1 MIDTKQ
7 IRESVATICQKYGE
21 EYWRNLDKKKEYP
34 TDFVKEMTTSGFLNI
49 LIPEEYG
56 GAGLGLKEAC
66 IVLEELSLQ
75 GAHAGACHAQ
85 MYVMGTLLRH
95 GSDKQKKEYL
105 PKISSGELRL
115 QSFAV
120 TEPNSG
126 TDTTS
131 IKTMAKKTNDGWIIN
146 GQKVWISRVE
156 HSDLMILLARTK
168 PQGALTKKTDGFSVF
183 LIDIEQAKESGLK
196 IVKIDS
202 MINHH
207 SCELFFDDVFIPD
220 ESIIGEEDKGFRAIM
235 DGMNA
240 ERILIASECV
250 GDGKYFIEKSVNYA
264 KTSKIF
270 EIVEKKFPTNSI
282 ITLDAGNNAAWPQ
295 RFLSFGRNR
304 RQIASTCGSMGY
316 AIPAAVS
323 SALSNPEKA
332 VLCCVGDGGFMMSSQ
347 EISTAVHYG
356 AKIIILLINNSSY
369 ATIRMHQER
378 DYPGRKIAT
387 DLKNPDF
394 VKLCKAMG
402 ADAYRVKGVEDFSQ
416 IFAKSLKSKKVNVI
430 EIPISI
436 NQLSHRYNLN

>member
-7 IRESVATICQKYGE
+7 IRESVTTICQKYGE
-21 EYWRNLDKKKEYP
+21 EYWRDLDKKKEYP

-220 ESIIGEEDKGFRAIM
+220 ESIIGEEDKGFRAIL

-240 ERILIASECV
+240 ERILIASECI

-264 KTSKIF
+264 KTRKVF
-270 EIVEKKFPTNSI
+270 NREIGMNQGIQFPIAECYSQIEAASLMVDKAARLFDEAKKCGAEANMAKM
-282 ITLDAGNNAAWPQ
+282 LAADASW
-295 RFLSFGRNR
+295 
-304 RQIASTCGSMGY
+304 
-316 AIPAAVS
+316 
-323 SALSNPEKA
+323 KA
-332 VLCCVGDGGFMMSSQ
+332 GTTAMETFGGFGFSKEYDIERKFRETRLYQ
-347 EISTAVHYG
+347 TAPVSRNL
-356 AKIIILLINNSSY
+356 ILSY
-369 ATIRMHQER
+369 
-378 DYPGRKIAT
+378 IAEHV
-387 DLKNPDF
+387 L
-394 VKLCKAMG
+394 
-402 ADAYRVKGVEDFSQ
+402 
-416 IFAKSLKSKKVNVI
+416 
-430 EIPISI
+430 
-436 NQLSHRYNLN
+436 NLPRSF

>member
-7 IRESVATICQKYGE
+7 IREPVATICQKYGE
-21 EYWRNLDKKKEYP
+21 EYWRALDKKKEYP
-34 TDFVKEMTTSGFLNI
+34 TDFVEEMTTSGFLNI
-49 LIPEEYG
+49 LIPQEYG

-156 HSDLMILLARTK
+156 HSDLMVLLARTK
-168 PQGALTKKTDGFSVF
+168 PQGALPKKTDGFSVF
-183 LIDIEQAKESGLK
+183 LINIEQAKESGLK
-196 IVKIDS
+196 IAKIDS

-207 SCELFFDDVFIPD
+207 SCELFFDDVFIPN
-220 ESIIGEEDKGFRAIM
+220 ESIIGEEDKGFRTIM

-250 GDGKYFIEKSVNYA
+250 GDAKYFIEKSVNYA
-264 KTSKIF
+264 KTRKIF
-270 EIVEKKFPTNSI
+270 NREIGMNQGIQFPIADCYSQMEAASLMVDKAATLFDEGKKCGAEANMAKM
-282 ITLDAGNNAAWPQ
+282 LAADASW
-295 RFLSFGRNR
+295 
-304 RQIASTCGSMGY
+304 
-316 AIPAAVS
+316 
-323 SALSNPEKA
+323 KA
-332 VLCCVGDGGFMMSSQ
+332 GTTAMETFGGFGFSKEYDIERKFRETRLYQ
-347 EISTAVHYG
+347 TAPVSRNL
-356 AKIIILLINNSSY
+356 ILSY
-369 ATIRMHQER
+369 
-378 DYPGRKIAT
+378 IAEHV
-387 DLKNPDF
+387 L
-394 VKLCKAMG
+394 
-402 ADAYRVKGVEDFSQ
+402 
-416 IFAKSLKSKKVNVI
+416 
-430 EIPISI
+430 
-436 NQLSHRYNLN
+436 NLPRSF

>member
-21 EYWRNLDKKKEYP
+21 EYWRDLDKKKEYP

-49 LIPEEYG
+49 LIPQEYG

-240 ERILIASECV
+240 ERILIASECI

-264 KTSKIF
+264 KTRKVF
-270 EIVEKKFPTNSI
+270 NREIGMNQGIQFPIAECYSQIEAASLMVDKAATLFDEGKKCGAEANMAKM
-282 ITLDAGNNAAWPQ
+282 LAADASW
-295 RFLSFGRNR
+295 
-304 RQIASTCGSMGY
+304 
-316 AIPAAVS
+316 
-323 SALSNPEKA
+323 KA
-332 VLCCVGDGGFMMSSQ
+332 GTTAMETFGGFGFSKEYDIERKFRETRLYQ
-347 EISTAVHYG
+347 TAPVSRNL
-356 AKIIILLINNSSY
+356 ILSY
-369 ATIRMHQER
+369 
-378 DYPGRKIAT
+378 IAEHV
-387 DLKNPDF
+387 L
-394 VKLCKAMG
+394 
-402 ADAYRVKGVEDFSQ
+402 
-416 IFAKSLKSKKVNVI
+416 
-430 EIPISI
+430 
-436 NQLSHRYNLN
+436 NLPRSF

>member
-21 EYWRNLDKKKEYP
+21 EYWRGLDKKKEYP

-49 LIPEEYG
+49 LIPQEYG

-168 PQGALTKKTDGFSVF
+168 PQGALPKKTDGFSVF
-183 LIDIEQAKESGLK
+183 LIDIEQANESGLK

-240 ERILIASECV
+240 ERILIASECI

-264 KTSKIF
+264 KTRKIF
-270 EIVEKKFPTNSI
+270 NREIGMNQGIQFPIAECYSQIEAASLMVDKAATLFDEGKKCGAEANMAKM
-282 ITLDAGNNAAWPQ
+282 LAADASW
-295 RFLSFGRNR
+295 
-304 RQIASTCGSMGY
+304 
-316 AIPAAVS
+316 
-323 SALSNPEKA
+323 KA
-332 VLCCVGDGGFMMSSQ
+332 GTTAMETFGGFGFSKEYDIERKFRETRLYQ
-347 EISTAVHYG
+347 TAPVSRNL
-356 AKIIILLINNSSY
+356 ILSY
-369 ATIRMHQER
+369 
-378 DYPGRKIAT
+378 IAEHV
-387 DLKNPDF
+387 L
-394 VKLCKAMG
+394 
-402 ADAYRVKGVEDFSQ
+402 
-416 IFAKSLKSKKVNVI
+416 
-430 EIPISI
+430 
-436 NQLSHRYNLN
+436 NLPRSF

>member
-49 LIPEEYG
+49 LIPQEYG

-240 ERILIASECV
+240 ERILIASECI

-264 KTSKIF
+264 KTRKIF
-270 EIVEKKFPTNSI
+270 NREIGMNQGIQFPIAECYSQIEAASLMVDKAATLFDEGKKCGAEANMAKM
-282 ITLDAGNNAAWPQ
+282 LAADASWKAGTAAMET
-295 RFLSFGRNR
+295 F
-304 RQIASTCGSMGY
+304 
-316 AIPAAVS
+316 
-323 SALSNPEKA
+323 
-332 VLCCVGDGGFMMSSQ
+332 GGFGFSKEYDIERKFRETRLYQ
-347 EISTAVHYG
+347 TAPVSRNL
-356 AKIIILLINNSSY
+356 ILSY
-369 ATIRMHQER
+369 
-378 DYPGRKIAT
+378 IAEHV
-387 DLKNPDF
+387 L
-394 VKLCKAMG
+394 
-402 ADAYRVKGVEDFSQ
+402 
-416 IFAKSLKSKKVNVI
+416 
-430 EIPISI
+430 
-436 NQLSHRYNLN
+436 NLPRSF

>member
-7 IRESVATICQKYGE
+7 IRDSVATICQKYGE

-49 LIPEEYG
+49 LIPQEYG

-66 IVLEELSLQ
+66 VVLEELSLQ

-168 PQGALTKKTDGFSVF
+168 PQGAATKKTDGFSVF

-240 ERILIASECV
+240 ERILIASECI

-264 KTSKIF
+264 KTRKIF
-270 EIVEKKFPTNSI
+270 NREIGMNQGIQFPIAECYSQIEAASLMVDKAATLFDEGKKCGAEANMAKM
-282 ITLDAGNNAAWPQ
+282 LAADASW
-295 RFLSFGRNR
+295 
-304 RQIASTCGSMGY
+304 
-316 AIPAAVS
+316 
-323 SALSNPEKA
+323 KA
-332 VLCCVGDGGFMMSSQ
+332 GTTAMETFGGFGFSKEYDIERKFRETRLYQ
-347 EISTAVHYG
+347 TAPVSRNL
-356 AKIIILLINNSSY
+356 ILSY
-369 ATIRMHQER
+369 
-378 DYPGRKIAT
+378 IAEHV
-387 DLKNPDF
+387 L
-394 VKLCKAMG
+394 
-402 ADAYRVKGVEDFSQ
+402 
-416 IFAKSLKSKKVNVI
+416 
-430 EIPISI
+430 
-436 NQLSHRYNLN
+436 NLPRSF

>member
-21 EYWRNLDKKKEYP
+21 EYWRDLDKKKEYP

-49 LIPEEYG
+49 LIPQEYG

-220 ESIIGEEDKGFRAIM
+220 ESILGEEDKGFRAIM

-240 ERILIASECV
+240 ERILIASECI

-264 KTSKIF
+264 KTRKIF
-270 EIVEKKFPTNSI
+270 NREIGMNQGIQFPIAECYSQIEAASLMVDKAATLFDEGKKCGAEANMAKM
-282 ITLDAGNNAAWPQ
+282 LAADASW
-295 RFLSFGRNR
+295 
-304 RQIASTCGSMGY
+304 
-316 AIPAAVS
+316 
-323 SALSNPEKA
+323 KA
-332 VLCCVGDGGFMMSSQ
+332 GTTAMETFGGFGFSKEYDIERKFRETRLYQ
-347 EISTAVHYG
+347 TAPVSRNL
-356 AKIIILLINNSSY
+356 ILSY
-369 ATIRMHQER
+369 
-378 DYPGRKIAT
+378 IAEHV
-387 DLKNPDF
+387 L
-394 VKLCKAMG
+394 
-402 ADAYRVKGVEDFSQ
+402 
-416 IFAKSLKSKKVNVI
+416 
-430 EIPISI
+430 
-436 NQLSHRYNLN
+436 NLPRSF

>member
-1 MIDTKQ
+1 MIDTSQ
-7 IRESVATICQKYGE
+7 IRDSVAAICQKFGE
-21 EYWRNLDKKKEYP
+21 EYWRDLDKKKEYP
-34 TDFVKEMTTSGFLNI
+34 TGFVKEMTTSGFLNI
-49 LIPEEYG
+49 LIPQEYG

-66 IVLEELSLQ
+66 VVLEEISLQ

-95 GSDKQKKEYL
+95 GSERQKKEFL

-131 IKTMAKKTNDGWIIN
+131 IKTTAKKINGGWTIS

-168 PQGALTKKTDGFSVF
+168 PQGTLPKKTDGFSVF
-183 LIDIEQAKESGLK
+183 LINIEEAKKSGLK

-220 ESIIGEEDKGFRAIM
+220 ESIIGQEDKGFRVIM

-240 ERILIASECV
+240 ERVLIAAECI

-264 KTSKIF
+264 KTRKVF
-270 EIVEKKFPTNSI
+270 NREIGMNQGIQFPIAECYSQIEAASLMVNKAATLFDQGKKCGAEANMAKM
-282 ITLDAGNNAAWPQ
+282 LAADASW
-295 RFLSFGRNR
+295 
-304 RQIASTCGSMGY
+304 
-316 AIPAAVS
+316 
-323 SALSNPEKA
+323 KA
-332 VLCCVGDGGFMMSSQ
+332 GTTAMETFGGFGFSKEYDIERKFRETRLYQ
-347 EISTAVHYG
+347 TAPVSRNL
-356 AKIIILLINNSSY
+356 ILSY
-369 ATIRMHQER
+369 
-378 DYPGRKIAT
+378 IAEHI
-387 DLKNPDF
+387 L
-394 VKLCKAMG
+394 
-402 ADAYRVKGVEDFSQ
+402 
-416 IFAKSLKSKKVNVI
+416 
-430 EIPISI
+430 
-436 NQLSHRYNLN
+436 NLPRSF

>member
-1 MIDTKQ
+1 MIDTQQ

-21 EYWRNLDKKKEYP
+21 EYWRDLDKKKEYP

-49 LIPEEYG
+49 LIPQEYG

-66 IVLEELSLQ
+66 VVLEEISLQ

-131 IKTMAKKTNDGWIIN
+131 IKTIAKKTNDGWIIN

-168 PQGALTKKTDGFSVF
+168 PQGALPKKTDGFSVF
-183 LIDIEQAKESGLK
+183 LINIEQAKESGLK
-196 IVKIDS
+196 IAKIDS

-240 ERILIASECV
+240 ERILIASECI

-264 KTSKIF
+264 KTRKIF
-270 EIVEKKFPTNSI
+270 NREIGMNQGIQFPIAECYSQIEAASLMVDKAATLFDKGKKCGAEANMAKM
-282 ITLDAGNNAAWPQ
+282 LAADASW
-295 RFLSFGRNR
+295 
-304 RQIASTCGSMGY
+304 
-316 AIPAAVS
+316 
-323 SALSNPEKA
+323 KA
-332 VLCCVGDGGFMMSSQ
+332 GTTAMETFGGFGFSKEYDIERKFRETRLYQ
-347 EISTAVHYG
+347 TAPVSRNL
-356 AKIIILLINNSSY
+356 ILSY
-369 ATIRMHQER
+369 
-378 DYPGRKIAT
+378 IAEHV
-387 DLKNPDF
+387 L
-394 VKLCKAMG
+394 
-402 ADAYRVKGVEDFSQ
+402 
-416 IFAKSLKSKKVNVI
+416 
-430 EIPISI
+430 
-436 NQLSHRYNLN
+436 NLPRSF

>member
-1 MIDTKQ
+1 
-7 IRESVATICQKYGE
+7 
-21 EYWRNLDKKKEYP
+21 
-34 TDFVKEMTTSGFLNI
+34 MTTSGFLNI
-49 LIPEEYG
+49 LIPLEYG

-66 IVLEELSLQ
+66 VVLEEISLQ

-95 GSDKQKKEYL
+95 GSDRQKKEFL

-131 IKTMAKKTNDGWIIN
+131 IKTMAKKIHGGWTVS

-168 PQGALTKKTDGFSVF
+168 PQGTLTKKTDGFSVF
-183 LIDIEQAKESGLK
+183 LINIEQAKKSGLK

-220 ESIIGEEDKGFRAIM
+220 ESIIGEEDKGFRVIM

-240 ERILIASECV
+240 ERVLIASECI

-264 KTSKIF
+264 KTRKVF
-270 EIVEKKFPTNSI
+270 NREIGINQGIQFPIAECYAQIEAASLMVDKAASLFDQGKKCGAEANMAKM
-282 ITLDAGNNAAWPQ
+282 LAADASW
-295 RFLSFGRNR
+295 
-304 RQIASTCGSMGY
+304 
-316 AIPAAVS
+316 
-323 SALSNPEKA
+323 KA
-332 VLCCVGDGGFMMSSQ
+332 GTTAMETFGGFGFSKEYDIERKFRETRLYQ
-347 EISTAVHYG
+347 TAPVSRNL
-356 AKIIILLINNSSY
+356 ILSY
-369 ATIRMHQER
+369 LAEHV
-378 DYPGRKIAT
+378 
-387 DLKNPDF
+387 L
-394 VKLCKAMG
+394 
-402 ADAYRVKGVEDFSQ
+402 
-416 IFAKSLKSKKVNVI
+416 
-430 EIPISI
+430 
-436 NQLSHRYNLN
+436 NLPRSF

>member
-1 MIDTKQ
+1 MIDTQQ

-21 EYWRNLDKKKEYP
+21 EYWRDLDKKKEYP

-49 LIPEEYG
+49 LIPQEYG

-66 IVLEELSLQ
+66 VVLEEISLQ

-131 IKTMAKKTNDGWIIN
+131 IKTIAKKTNDGWIIN

-168 PQGALTKKTDGFSVF
+168 PQGALPKKTDGFSVF

-196 IVKIDS
+196 IAKIDT

-220 ESIIGEEDKGFRAIM
+220 DSIIGEEDKGFRAIM

-240 ERILIASECV
+240 ERILIASECI

-264 KTSKIF
+264 KTRKIF
-270 EIVEKKFPTNSI
+270 NREIGMNQGIQFPIAECYSQIEAASLMVDKAATLFDEGKKCGAEANMAKM
-282 ITLDAGNNAAWPQ
+282 LAADASW
-295 RFLSFGRNR
+295 
-304 RQIASTCGSMGY
+304 
-316 AIPAAVS
+316 
-323 SALSNPEKA
+323 KA
-332 VLCCVGDGGFMMSSQ
+332 GTTAMETFGGFGFSKEYDIERKFRETRLYQ
-347 EISTAVHYG
+347 TAPVSRNL
-356 AKIIILLINNSSY
+356 ILSY
-369 ATIRMHQER
+369 
-378 DYPGRKIAT
+378 IAEHV
-387 DLKNPDF
+387 L
-394 VKLCKAMG
+394 
-402 ADAYRVKGVEDFSQ
+402 
-416 IFAKSLKSKKVNVI
+416 
-430 EIPISI
+430 
-436 NQLSHRYNLN
+436 NLPRSF

>member
-21 EYWRNLDKKKEYP
+21 EYWRGLDKKKEYP

-49 LIPEEYG
+49 LIPQEYG

-95 GSDKQKKEYL
+95 GSNKQKKEYL

-168 PQGALTKKTDGFSVF
+168 PQGALPKKTDGFSVF

-240 ERILIASECV
+240 ERILIASECI

-264 KTSKIF
+264 KTRTIF
-270 EIVEKKFPTNSI
+270 NREIGMNQGIQFPIAECYSQIEAASLMVDKAATLFDEGKKCGAEANMAKM
-282 ITLDAGNNAAWPQ
+282 LAADASW
-295 RFLSFGRNR
+295 
-304 RQIASTCGSMGY
+304 
-316 AIPAAVS
+316 
-323 SALSNPEKA
+323 KA
-332 VLCCVGDGGFMMSSQ
+332 GTTAMETFGGFGFSKEYDIERKFRETRLYQ
-347 EISTAVHYG
+347 TAPVSRNL
-356 AKIIILLINNSSY
+356 ILSY
-369 ATIRMHQER
+369 
-378 DYPGRKIAT
+378 IAEHV
-387 DLKNPDF
+387 L
-394 VKLCKAMG
+394 
-402 ADAYRVKGVEDFSQ
+402 
-416 IFAKSLKSKKVNVI
+416 
-430 EIPISI
+430 
-436 NQLSHRYNLN
+436 NLPRSF

>member
-1 MIDTKQ
+1 MIDTTQ
-7 IRESVATICQKYGE
+7 IRESVAAICQKFGE
-21 EYWRNLDKKKEYP
+21 EYWRDLDKGNEYP

-49 LIPEEYG
+49 LIPQEYG

-66 IVLEELSLQ
+66 VVLEEISLQ

-95 GSDKQKKEYL
+95 GSERQKKEFL

-131 IKTMAKKTNDGWIIN
+131 IKTTAKKINSGWVIN

-168 PQGALTKKTDGFSVF
+168 PQGILPKKTDGFSVF
-183 LIDIEQAKESGLK
+183 LINIEKAKDNGLK

-220 ESIIGEEDKGFRAIM
+220 ECILGEEDKGFRAIM

-240 ERILIASECV
+240 ERILIASECI

-264 KTSKIF
+264 KTRKVF
-270 EIVEKKFPTNSI
+270 NREIGMNQGIQFPIAECYSQIESASLMVEKAA
-282 ITLDAGNNAAWPQ
+282 TLFDQGQKCGAEANMAKMLAADASW
-295 RFLSFGRNR
+295 
-304 RQIASTCGSMGY
+304 
-316 AIPAAVS
+316 
-323 SALSNPEKA
+323 KA
-332 VLCCVGDGGFMMSSQ
+332 GTTAMETFGGFGFSKEYDIERKFRETRLYQ
-347 EISTAVHYG
+347 TAPVSRNL
-356 AKIIILLINNSSY
+356 ILSY
-369 ATIRMHQER
+369 
-378 DYPGRKIAT
+378 IAEHV
-387 DLKNPDF
+387 L
-394 VKLCKAMG
+394 
-402 ADAYRVKGVEDFSQ
+402 
-416 IFAKSLKSKKVNVI
+416 SLPRSF
-430 EIPISI
+430 
-436 NQLSHRYNLN
+436 

>member
-240 ERILIASECV
+240 ERILIASECI

-264 KTSKIF
+264 KTRKIF
-270 EIVEKKFPTNSI
+270 NREIGMNQGIQFPIAECYSQIEAASLMVDKAATLFDEGKKCGAEANMAKM
-282 ITLDAGNNAAWPQ
+282 LAADASW
-295 RFLSFGRNR
+295 
-304 RQIASTCGSMGY
+304 
-316 AIPAAVS
+316 
-323 SALSNPEKA
+323 KA
-332 VLCCVGDGGFMMSSQ
+332 GTTAMETFGGFGFSKEYDIERKFRETRLYQ
-347 EISTAVHYG
+347 TAPVSRNL
-356 AKIIILLINNSSY
+356 ILSY
-369 ATIRMHQER
+369 
-378 DYPGRKIAT
+378 IAEHV
-387 DLKNPDF
+387 L
-394 VKLCKAMG
+394 
-402 ADAYRVKGVEDFSQ
+402 
-416 IFAKSLKSKKVNVI
+416 
-430 EIPISI
+430 
-436 NQLSHRYNLN
+436 NLPRSF

>member
-49 LIPEEYG
+49 LIPQEYG

-66 IVLEELSLQ
+66 VVLEELSLQ

-168 PQGALTKKTDGFSVF
+168 PQGALTKKSDGFSVF

-240 ERILIASECV
+240 ERILIASECI

-264 KTSKIF
+264 KTRKIF
-270 EIVEKKFPTNSI
+270 NREIGMNQGIQFPIAECYSQIEAASLMVDKAATLFDEGKKCGAEANMAKM
-282 ITLDAGNNAAWPQ
+282 LAADASW
-295 RFLSFGRNR
+295 
-304 RQIASTCGSMGY
+304 
-316 AIPAAVS
+316 
-323 SALSNPEKA
+323 KA
-332 VLCCVGDGGFMMSSQ
+332 GTTAMETFGGFGFSKEYDIERKFRETRLYQ
-347 EISTAVHYG
+347 TAPVSRNL
-356 AKIIILLINNSSY
+356 ILSY
-369 ATIRMHQER
+369 
-378 DYPGRKIAT
+378 IAEHV
-387 DLKNPDF
+387 L
-394 VKLCKAMG
+394 
-402 ADAYRVKGVEDFSQ
+402 
-416 IFAKSLKSKKVNVI
+416 
-430 EIPISI
+430 
-436 NQLSHRYNLN
+436 NLPRSF

>member
-21 EYWRNLDKKKEYP
+21 EYWRGLDKKKEYP

-49 LIPEEYG
+49 LIPQEYG

-66 IVLEELSLQ
+66 VVLEELSLH

-240 ERILIASECV
+240 ERILIASECI

-264 KTSKIF
+264 KTRKIF
-270 EIVEKKFPTNSI
+270 NREIGMNQGIQFPIAECYSQIEAASLMVDKAATLFDEGKKCGAEANMAKM
-282 ITLDAGNNAAWPQ
+282 LAADASW
-295 RFLSFGRNR
+295 
-304 RQIASTCGSMGY
+304 
-316 AIPAAVS
+316 
-323 SALSNPEKA
+323 KA
-332 VLCCVGDGGFMMSSQ
+332 GTTAMETFGGFGFSKEYDIERKFRETRLYQ
-347 EISTAVHYG
+347 TAPVSRNL
-356 AKIIILLINNSSY
+356 ILSY
-369 ATIRMHQER
+369 
-378 DYPGRKIAT
+378 IAEHV
-387 DLKNPDF
+387 L
-394 VKLCKAMG
+394 
-402 ADAYRVKGVEDFSQ
+402 
-416 IFAKSLKSKKVNVI
+416 
-430 EIPISI
+430 
-436 NQLSHRYNLN
+436 NLPRSF

>member
-21 EYWRNLDKKKEYP
+21 KYWRDLDKKKEYP
-34 TDFVKEMTTSGFLNI
+34 TDFVKEMTKSGFLNI
-49 LIPEEYG
+49 LIPQEYG

-66 IVLEELSLQ
+66 IVLEEISLQ

-95 GSDKQKKEYL
+95 GSDKQKKEFL

-131 IKTMAKKTNDGWIIN
+131 IKTMAKKTSGGWIIN

-168 PQGALTKKTDGFSVF
+168 PLGTLPKKTDGFSVF
-183 LIDIEQAKESGLK
+183 LINIEKAKDSGLK

-240 ERILIASECV
+240 ERILIASECI

-264 KTSKIF
+264 KTRKIF
-270 EIVEKKFPTNSI
+270 NREIGMNQGIQFPIAECYSQIEAASLMVDKAATLFDKGKKCGAEANMAKM
-282 ITLDAGNNAAWPQ
+282 LAADASWKAGTAAMET
-295 RFLSFGRNR
+295 F
-304 RQIASTCGSMGY
+304 
-316 AIPAAVS
+316 
-323 SALSNPEKA
+323 
-332 VLCCVGDGGFMMSSQ
+332 GGFGFSKEYDIERKFRETRLYQ
-347 EISTAVHYG
+347 TAPVSRNL
-356 AKIIILLINNSSY
+356 ILSY
-369 ATIRMHQER
+369 
-378 DYPGRKIAT
+378 IAEHV
-387 DLKNPDF
+387 L
-394 VKLCKAMG
+394 
-402 ADAYRVKGVEDFSQ
+402 
-416 IFAKSLKSKKVNVI
+416 
-430 EIPISI
+430 
-436 NQLSHRYNLN
+436 NLPRSF

>member
-21 EYWRNLDKKKEYP
+21 EYWRDLDKKKEYP

-49 LIPEEYG
+49 LIPQEYG

-66 IVLEELSLQ
+66 IVLEEISLQ

-168 PQGALTKKTDGFSVF
+168 PQGALPKKTDGFSVF
-183 LIDIEQAKESGLK
+183 LINIEQAKESGLK
-196 IVKIDS
+196 IAKIDS

-240 ERILIASECV
+240 ERILIASECI

-264 KTSKIF
+264 NTRKIF
-270 EIVEKKFPTNSI
+270 NREIGMNQGIQFPIAECYSQIEAASLMVDKAATLFDEGKKCGAEANMAKM
-282 ITLDAGNNAAWPQ
+282 LAADASW
-295 RFLSFGRNR
+295 
-304 RQIASTCGSMGY
+304 
-316 AIPAAVS
+316 
-323 SALSNPEKA
+323 KA
-332 VLCCVGDGGFMMSSQ
+332 GTTAMETFGGFGFSKEYDIERKFRETRLYQ
-347 EISTAVHYG
+347 TAPVSRNL
-356 AKIIILLINNSSY
+356 ILSY
-369 ATIRMHQER
+369 
-378 DYPGRKIAT
+378 IAEHV
-387 DLKNPDF
+387 L
-394 VKLCKAMG
+394 
-402 ADAYRVKGVEDFSQ
+402 
-416 IFAKSLKSKKVNVI
+416 
-430 EIPISI
+430 
-436 NQLSHRYNLN
+436 NLPRSF

>member
-1 MIDTKQ
+1 MIDTQQ

-49 LIPEEYG
+49 LIPQEYG

-66 IVLEELSLQ
+66 VVLEEISLQ

-168 PQGALTKKTDGFSVF
+168 PQGALPKKTDGFSVF
-183 LIDIEQAKESGLK
+183 LINIEQAKESGLK

-240 ERILIASECV
+240 ERILIASECI
-250 GDGKYFIEKSVNYA
+250 GDGKYFIEKSVKYA
-264 KTSKIF
+264 KTRKIF
-270 EIVEKKFPTNSI
+270 NREIGMNQGIQFPIAECYSQIEAASLMVDKAATLFDEGKKCGAEANMAKM
-282 ITLDAGNNAAWPQ
+282 LAADASW
-295 RFLSFGRNR
+295 
-304 RQIASTCGSMGY
+304 
-316 AIPAAVS
+316 
-323 SALSNPEKA
+323 KA
-332 VLCCVGDGGFMMSSQ
+332 GTTAMETFGGFGFSKEYDIERKFRETRLYQ
-347 EISTAVHYG
+347 TAPVSRNL
-356 AKIIILLINNSSY
+356 ILSY
-369 ATIRMHQER
+369 
-378 DYPGRKIAT
+378 IAEHV
-387 DLKNPDF
+387 L
-394 VKLCKAMG
+394 
-402 ADAYRVKGVEDFSQ
+402 
-416 IFAKSLKSKKVNVI
+416 
-430 EIPISI
+430 
-436 NQLSHRYNLN
+436 NLPRSF

>member
-1 MIDTKQ
+1 LIDTKQ

-21 EYWRNLDKKKEYP
+21 EYWRDLDKKKEYP

-49 LIPEEYG
+49 LIPQEYG

-168 PQGALTKKTDGFSVF
+168 PQGALPKKTDGFSVF

-207 SCELFFDDVFIPD
+207 SCELFFDDVFVPD

-240 ERILIASECV
+240 ERILIASECI

-264 KTSKIF
+264 KTRKIF
-270 EIVEKKFPTNSI
+270 NREIGMNQGIQFPIAECYSQIEAASLMVDKAATLFDEGKKCGAEANMAKM
-282 ITLDAGNNAAWPQ
+282 LAADASW
-295 RFLSFGRNR
+295 
-304 RQIASTCGSMGY
+304 
-316 AIPAAVS
+316 
-323 SALSNPEKA
+323 KA
-332 VLCCVGDGGFMMSSQ
+332 GTTAMETFGGFGFSKEYDIERKFRETRLYQ
-347 EISTAVHYG
+347 TAPVSRNL
-356 AKIIILLINNSSY
+356 ILSY
-369 ATIRMHQER
+369 
-378 DYPGRKIAT
+378 IAEHV
-387 DLKNPDF
+387 L
-394 VKLCKAMG
+394 
-402 ADAYRVKGVEDFSQ
+402 
-416 IFAKSLKSKKVNVI
+416 
-430 EIPISI
+430 
-436 NQLSHRYNLN
+436 NLPRSF

>member
-7 IRESVATICQKYGE
+7 IRESVATICQKYGG
-21 EYWRNLDKKKEYP
+21 EYWRALDKKKEYP

-49 LIPEEYG
+49 LIPQEYG

-95 GSDKQKKEYL
+95 GTDKQKKEYL
-105 PKISSGELRL
+105 PRISSGELRL

-240 ERILIASECV
+240 ERILIASECI

-264 KTSKIF
+264 KTRKIF
-270 EIVEKKFPTNSI
+270 NREIGMNQGIQFPIAECYSQIEAASLMVDKAATLFDEGKKCGAEANMAKM
-282 ITLDAGNNAAWPQ
+282 LAADASW
-295 RFLSFGRNR
+295 
-304 RQIASTCGSMGY
+304 
-316 AIPAAVS
+316 
-323 SALSNPEKA
+323 KA
-332 VLCCVGDGGFMMSSQ
+332 GTTAMETFGGFGFSKEYDIERKFRETRLYQ
-347 EISTAVHYG
+347 TAPVSRNL
-356 AKIIILLINNSSY
+356 ILSY
-369 ATIRMHQER
+369 
-378 DYPGRKIAT
+378 IAEHV
-387 DLKNPDF
+387 L
-394 VKLCKAMG
+394 
-402 ADAYRVKGVEDFSQ
+402 
-416 IFAKSLKSKKVNVI
+416 
-430 EIPISI
+430 
-436 NQLSHRYNLN
+436 NLPRSF

>member
-1 MIDTKQ
+1 LIDTKQ
-7 IRESVATICQKYGE
+7 IRESVATICQKYVE

-49 LIPEEYG
+49 LIPQEYG

-85 MYVMGTLLRH
+85 IYVMGTLLRH

-240 ERILIASECV
+240 ERILIASECI

-264 KTSKIF
+264 KTRKIF
-270 EIVEKKFPTNSI
+270 NREIGMNQGIQFPIAECYSQIEAASLMVDKAATLFDEGKKCGAEANMAKM
-282 ITLDAGNNAAWPQ
+282 LAADASW
-295 RFLSFGRNR
+295 
-304 RQIASTCGSMGY
+304 
-316 AIPAAVS
+316 
-323 SALSNPEKA
+323 KA
-332 VLCCVGDGGFMMSSQ
+332 GTTAMETFGGFGFSKEYDIERKFRETRLYQ
-347 EISTAVHYG
+347 TAPVSRNL
-356 AKIIILLINNSSY
+356 ILSY
-369 ATIRMHQER
+369 
-378 DYPGRKIAT
+378 IAEHV
-387 DLKNPDF
+387 L
-394 VKLCKAMG
+394 
-402 ADAYRVKGVEDFSQ
+402 
-416 IFAKSLKSKKVNVI
+416 
-430 EIPISI
+430 
-436 NQLSHRYNLN
+436 NLPRSF

>member
-21 EYWRNLDKKKEYP
+21 EYWRDLDKKKEYP

-49 LIPEEYG
+49 LIPQEYG

-66 IVLEELSLQ
+66 VVLEEISLQ

-240 ERILIASECV
+240 ERILIASECI

-264 KTSKIF
+264 KTRKVF
-270 EIVEKKFPTNSI
+270 NREIGMNQGIQFPIAECYSQIEAASLMVDKAATLFDEGKKCGAEANMAKM
-282 ITLDAGNNAAWPQ
+282 LAADASW
-295 RFLSFGRNR
+295 
-304 RQIASTCGSMGY
+304 
-316 AIPAAVS
+316 
-323 SALSNPEKA
+323 KA
-332 VLCCVGDGGFMMSSQ
+332 GTTAMETFGGFGFSKEYDIERKFRETRLYQ
-347 EISTAVHYG
+347 TAPVSRNL
-356 AKIIILLINNSSY
+356 ILSY
-369 ATIRMHQER
+369 
-378 DYPGRKIAT
+378 IAEHV
-387 DLKNPDF
+387 L
-394 VKLCKAMG
+394 
-402 ADAYRVKGVEDFSQ
+402 
-416 IFAKSLKSKKVNVI
+416 
-430 EIPISI
+430 
-436 NQLSHRYNLN
+436 NLPRSF

>member
-21 EYWRNLDKKKEYP
+21 EYWRGLDKKKEYP

-49 LIPEEYG
+49 LIPQEYG

-66 IVLEELSLQ
+66 VVLEELSLQ

-168 PQGALTKKTDGFSVF
+168 PQGALPKKTDGFSVF
-183 LIDIEQAKESGLK
+183 LINIKQAKESGLK

-207 SCELFFDDVFIPD
+207 SCELFFDDVFIPN

-240 ERILIASECV
+240 ERILIASECI

-264 KTSKIF
+264 KTRKVF
-270 EIVEKKFPTNSI
+270 NREIGMNQGIQFPIAECYSQIEAASLMVDKAATLFDEGKKCGAEANMAKM
-282 ITLDAGNNAAWPQ
+282 LAADASW
-295 RFLSFGRNR
+295 
-304 RQIASTCGSMGY
+304 
-316 AIPAAVS
+316 
-323 SALSNPEKA
+323 KA
-332 VLCCVGDGGFMMSSQ
+332 GTTAMETFGGFGFSKEYDIERKFRETRLYQ
-347 EISTAVHYG
+347 TAPVSRNL
-356 AKIIILLINNSSY
+356 ILSY
-369 ATIRMHQER
+369 
-378 DYPGRKIAT
+378 IAEHV
-387 DLKNPDF
+387 L
-394 VKLCKAMG
+394 
-402 ADAYRVKGVEDFSQ
+402 
-416 IFAKSLKSKKVNVI
+416 
-430 EIPISI
+430 
-436 NQLSHRYNLN
+436 NLPRSF

>member
-1 MIDTKQ
+1 MIDTTQ
-7 IRESVATICQKYGE
+7 IRESVAAICQKFGE
-21 EYWRNLDKKKEYP
+21 AYWRDLDKKKEYP

-49 LIPEEYG
+49 LIPQEYG

-66 IVLEELSLQ
+66 VVLEEISLQ

-95 GSDKQKKEYL
+95 GSDRQKKEFL

-126 TDTTS
+126 TDTTN
-131 IKTMAKKTNDGWIIN
+131 IKTMAKKINGGWTVS

-168 PQGALTKKTDGFSVF
+168 PQGTLPKKTDGFSVF
-183 LIDIEQAKESGLK
+183 LINIEQAKKNGLK

-220 ESIIGEEDKGFRAIM
+220 ESIIGEEDKGFRVIM

-240 ERILIASECV
+240 ERVLIASECI

-264 KTSKIF
+264 KTRKVF
-270 EIVEKKFPTNSI
+270 NREIGMNQGIQFPIAECYAQIEAASLMVDKAASLFDEGKKCGAEANMAKM
-282 ITLDAGNNAAWPQ
+282 LAADASWRAGTTAMET
-295 RFLSFGRNR
+295 F
-304 RQIASTCGSMGY
+304 
-316 AIPAAVS
+316 
-323 SALSNPEKA
+323 
-332 VLCCVGDGGFMMSSQ
+332 GGFGFSKEYDVERKFRETRLYQ
-347 EISTAVHYG
+347 TAPVSRNL
-356 AKIIILLINNSSY
+356 ILSY
-369 ATIRMHQER
+369 LAEHV
-378 DYPGRKIAT
+378 
-387 DLKNPDF
+387 L
-394 VKLCKAMG
+394 
-402 ADAYRVKGVEDFSQ
+402 
-416 IFAKSLKSKKVNVI
+416 
-430 EIPISI
+430 
-436 NQLSHRYNLN
+436 NLPRSF

>member
-7 IRESVATICQKYGE
+7 IRESVAIICQKYGE
-21 EYWRNLDKKKEYP
+21 EYWRDLDKKKEYP

-49 LIPEEYG
+49 LIPQEYG

-66 IVLEELSLQ
+66 VVLEELSLQ

-168 PQGALTKKTDGFSVF
+168 PQGALPKKTDGFSVF

-240 ERILIASECV
+240 ERILIASECI

-264 KTSKIF
+264 KTRKIF
-270 EIVEKKFPTNSI
+270 NREIGMNQGIQFPIAECYSQIEAASLMVDKAATLFDEGKKCGAEANMAKM
-282 ITLDAGNNAAWPQ
+282 LAADASW
-295 RFLSFGRNR
+295 
-304 RQIASTCGSMGY
+304 
-316 AIPAAVS
+316 
-323 SALSNPEKA
+323 KA
-332 VLCCVGDGGFMMSSQ
+332 GTTAMETFGGFGFSKEYDIERKFRETRLYQ
-347 EISTAVHYG
+347 TAPVSRNL
-356 AKIIILLINNSSY
+356 ILSY
-369 ATIRMHQER
+369 
-378 DYPGRKIAT
+378 IAEHV
-387 DLKNPDF
+387 L
-394 VKLCKAMG
+394 
-402 ADAYRVKGVEDFSQ
+402 
-416 IFAKSLKSKKVNVI
+416 
-430 EIPISI
+430 
-436 NQLSHRYNLN
+436 NLPRSF

>member
-1 MIDTKQ
+1 MIDTTQ
-7 IRESVATICQKYGE
+7 IRESVAAICQKFGE
-21 EYWRNLDKKKEYP
+21 AYWRNLDKKKEYP

-49 LIPEEYG
+49 LIPQEYG

-66 IVLEELSLQ
+66 VVLEEISLQ

-95 GSDKQKKEYL
+95 GSERQKKEFL

-131 IKTMAKKTNDGWIIN
+131 IKTTAKKLNGGWIIN

-168 PQGALTKKTDGFSVF
+168 PQGTLPKKTDGFSVF
-183 LIDIEQAKESGLK
+183 LINIEQAKDNGLK

-207 SCELFFDDVFIPD
+207 SCELFFDDVFIPN
-220 ESIIGEEDKGFRAIM
+220 ESILGEEDKGFRAIM

-240 ERILIASECV
+240 ERILIASECI

-264 KTSKIF
+264 KTRKVFNREIGMNQGIQFPIAECYSQIESASLMVDKAATLFDQSKKCGA
-270 EIVEKKFPTNSI
+270 EANMAKM
-282 ITLDAGNNAAWPQ
+282 LAADASW
-295 RFLSFGRNR
+295 
-304 RQIASTCGSMGY
+304 
-316 AIPAAVS
+316 
-323 SALSNPEKA
+323 KA
-332 VLCCVGDGGFMMSSQ
+332 GTTAMETFGGFGFSKEYDIERKFRETRLYQ
-347 EISTAVHYG
+347 TAPVSRNL
-356 AKIIILLINNSSY
+356 ILSY
-369 ATIRMHQER
+369 
-378 DYPGRKIAT
+378 IAEHV
-387 DLKNPDF
+387 L
-394 VKLCKAMG
+394 
-402 ADAYRVKGVEDFSQ
+402 
-416 IFAKSLKSKKVNVI
+416 
-430 EIPISI
+430 
-436 NQLSHRYNLN
+436 NLPRSF

>member
-21 EYWRNLDKKKEYP
+21 EYWRGLDKKKEYP

-49 LIPEEYG
+49 LIPQEYG

-66 IVLEELSLQ
+66 VVLEELSLQ

-131 IKTMAKKTNDGWIIN
+131 IKTIAKKTNDGWIIN

-168 PQGALTKKTDGFSVF
+168 PQGALPKKTDGFSVF

-240 ERILIASECV
+240 ERILIASECI

-264 KTSKIF
+264 KTRKIF
-270 EIVEKKFPTNSI
+270 NREIGMNQGIQFPIAECYSQIEAASLMVDKAATLFDEGKKCGAEANMAKM
-282 ITLDAGNNAAWPQ
+282 LAADASW
-295 RFLSFGRNR
+295 
-304 RQIASTCGSMGY
+304 
-316 AIPAAVS
+316 
-323 SALSNPEKA
+323 KA
-332 VLCCVGDGGFMMSSQ
+332 GTTAMETFGGFGFSKEYDIERKFRETRLYQ
-347 EISTAVHYG
+347 TAPVSRNL
-356 AKIIILLINNSSY
+356 ILSY
-369 ATIRMHQER
+369 
-378 DYPGRKIAT
+378 IAEHV
-387 DLKNPDF
+387 L
-394 VKLCKAMG
+394 
-402 ADAYRVKGVEDFSQ
+402 
-416 IFAKSLKSKKVNVI
+416 
-430 EIPISI
+430 
-436 NQLSHRYNLN
+436 NLPRSF

>member
-21 EYWRNLDKKKEYP
+21 EYWRDLDKEKEYP

-49 LIPEEYG
+49 LIPQEYG

-131 IKTMAKKTNDGWIIN
+131 IKTIAKKTNNGWIIN

-168 PQGALTKKTDGFSVF
+168 PQGALPKKTDGFSVF

-240 ERILIASECV
+240 ERILIASECI

-264 KTSKIF
+264 KTRKIF
-270 EIVEKKFPTNSI
+270 NREIGMNQGIQFPIAECYSQIEAASLMVDKAATLFDKGKKCGAEANMAKM
-282 ITLDAGNNAAWPQ
+282 LAADASW
-295 RFLSFGRNR
+295 
-304 RQIASTCGSMGY
+304 
-316 AIPAAVS
+316 
-323 SALSNPEKA
+323 KA
-332 VLCCVGDGGFMMSSQ
+332 GTTAMETFGGFGFSKEYDIERKFRETRLYQ
-347 EISTAVHYG
+347 TAPVSRNL
-356 AKIIILLINNSSY
+356 ILSY
-369 ATIRMHQER
+369 
-378 DYPGRKIAT
+378 IAEHV
-387 DLKNPDF
+387 L
-394 VKLCKAMG
+394 
-402 ADAYRVKGVEDFSQ
+402 
-416 IFAKSLKSKKVNVI
+416 
-430 EIPISI
+430 
-436 NQLSHRYNLN
+436 NLPRSF

>member
-21 EYWRNLDKKKEYP
+21 EYWRGLDKKKEYP

-49 LIPEEYG
+49 LIPQEYG

-131 IKTMAKKTNDGWIIN
+131 IKTIAKKTNDGWIIN

-240 ERILIASECV
+240 ERILIASECI

-264 KTSKIF
+264 KTRKVF
-270 EIVEKKFPTNSI
+270 NREIGMNQGIQFPIAECYSQIEAASLMVDKAATLFDEGKKCGAEANMAKM
-282 ITLDAGNNAAWPQ
+282 LAADASW
-295 RFLSFGRNR
+295 
-304 RQIASTCGSMGY
+304 
-316 AIPAAVS
+316 
-323 SALSNPEKA
+323 KA
-332 VLCCVGDGGFMMSSQ
+332 GTTAMETFGGFGFSKEYDIERKFRETRLYQ
-347 EISTAVHYG
+347 TAPVSRNL
-356 AKIIILLINNSSY
+356 ILSY
-369 ATIRMHQER
+369 
-378 DYPGRKIAT
+378 IAEHV
-387 DLKNPDF
+387 L
-394 VKLCKAMG
+394 
-402 ADAYRVKGVEDFSQ
+402 
-416 IFAKSLKSKKVNVI
+416 
-430 EIPISI
+430 
-436 NQLSHRYNLN
+436 NLPRSF

>member
-21 EYWRNLDKKKEYP
+21 VYWRDLDKKKEYP

-49 LIPEEYG
+49 LIPQEYG

-196 IVKIDS
+196 IVTIDS

-240 ERILIASECV
+240 ERILIASECI

-264 KTSKIF
+264 KTRKIF
-270 EIVEKKFPTNSI
+270 NREIGMNQGIQFPIAECYSQIEAASLMVDKAATLFDEGKKCGAEANMAKM
-282 ITLDAGNNAAWPQ
+282 LAADASW
-295 RFLSFGRNR
+295 
-304 RQIASTCGSMGY
+304 
-316 AIPAAVS
+316 
-323 SALSNPEKA
+323 KA
-332 VLCCVGDGGFMMSSQ
+332 GTTAMETFGGFGFSKEYDIERKFRETRLYQ
-347 EISTAVHYG
+347 TAPVSRNL
-356 AKIIILLINNSSY
+356 ILSY
-369 ATIRMHQER
+369 
-378 DYPGRKIAT
+378 IAEHV
-387 DLKNPDF
+387 L
-394 VKLCKAMG
+394 
-402 ADAYRVKGVEDFSQ
+402 
-416 IFAKSLKSKKVNVI
+416 
-430 EIPISI
+430 
-436 NQLSHRYNLN
+436 NLPRSF

>member
-49 LIPEEYG
+49 LIPQEYG

-183 LIDIEQAKESGLK
+183 LIDIEKAKESGLK

-240 ERILIASECV
+240 ERILIASECI

-264 KTSKIF
+264 KTRKIF
-270 EIVEKKFPTNSI
+270 NREIGMNQGIQFPIAECYSQIEAASLMVDKAATLFDEGKKCGAEANMAKM
-282 ITLDAGNNAAWPQ
+282 LAADASW
-295 RFLSFGRNR
+295 
-304 RQIASTCGSMGY
+304 
-316 AIPAAVS
+316 
-323 SALSNPEKA
+323 KA
-332 VLCCVGDGGFMMSSQ
+332 GTTAMETFGGFGFSKEYDIERKFRETRLYQ
-347 EISTAVHYG
+347 TAPVSRNL
-356 AKIIILLINNSSY
+356 ILSY
-369 ATIRMHQER
+369 
-378 DYPGRKIAT
+378 IAEHV
-387 DLKNPDF
+387 L
-394 VKLCKAMG
+394 
-402 ADAYRVKGVEDFSQ
+402 
-416 IFAKSLKSKKVNVI
+416 
-430 EIPISI
+430 
-436 NQLSHRYNLN
+436 NLPRSF

>member
-7 IRESVATICQKYGE
+7 IRESVETICKKYGE
-21 EYWRNLDKKKEYP
+21 EYWRDLDKKKEYP

-49 LIPEEYG
+49 LIPQEYG

-66 IVLEELSLQ
+66 IVLEEISLQ

-95 GSDKQKKEYL
+95 GSDKQKKEFL

-131 IKTMAKKTNDGWIIN
+131 IKTIAKKTSGGWIVN

-168 PQGALTKKTDGFSVF
+168 PQGSVQKKTDGFSVF
-183 LIDIEQAKESGLK
+183 LINIEQAKKSGLK
-196 IVKIDS
+196 IRKIDS

-220 ESIIGEEDKGFRAIM
+220 ESILGEEDKGFRAIM

-240 ERILIASECV
+240 ERILIASECI

-264 KTSKIF
+264 KTRKVF
-270 EIVEKKFPTNSI
+270 NREIGMNQGIQFPIAECYSQIESASLMVDRAAMLFDQGKKCGAEANMAKM
-282 ITLDAGNNAAWPQ
+282 LAADASW
-295 RFLSFGRNR
+295 
-304 RQIASTCGSMGY
+304 
-316 AIPAAVS
+316 
-323 SALSNPEKA
+323 KA
-332 VLCCVGDGGFMMSSQ
+332 GTVAMETFGGFGFSKEYDIERKFRETRLYQ
-347 EISTAVHYG
+347 TAPVSRNL
-356 AKIIILLINNSSY
+356 ILSY
-369 ATIRMHQER
+369 
-378 DYPGRKIAT
+378 IAEHV
-387 DLKNPDF
+387 L
-394 VKLCKAMG
+394 
-402 ADAYRVKGVEDFSQ
+402 
-416 IFAKSLKSKKVNVI
+416 
-430 EIPISI
+430 
-436 NQLSHRYNLN
+436 NLPRSY

>member
-1 MIDTKQ
+1 MIDTTQ
-7 IRESVATICQKYGE
+7 IRESVAAICQKFGE
-21 EYWRNLDKKKEYP
+21 AYWRNLDKKKEYP

-49 LIPEEYG
+49 LIPQEYG

-66 IVLEELSLQ
+66 VVLEEISLQ

-95 GSDKQKKEYL
+95 GSERQKKEFL

-131 IKTMAKKTNDGWIIN
+131 IKTTAKKINGGWIIN

-168 PQGALTKKTDGFSVF
+168 PQGTLPKKTDGFSVF
-183 LIDIEQAKESGLK
+183 LINIEQAKDNGLK

-207 SCELFFDDVFIPD
+207 SCELFFDDVFIPN
-220 ESIIGEEDKGFRAIM
+220 ESILGEEDKGFRAIM

-240 ERILIASECV
+240 ERILIASECI

-264 KTSKIF
+264 KTRKVFNREIGMNQGIQFPIAECYSQIEAASLMVDKAATLFDQSKKCGA
-270 EIVEKKFPTNSI
+270 EANMAKM
-282 ITLDAGNNAAWPQ
+282 LAADASW
-295 RFLSFGRNR
+295 
-304 RQIASTCGSMGY
+304 
-316 AIPAAVS
+316 
-323 SALSNPEKA
+323 KA
-332 VLCCVGDGGFMMSSQ
+332 GTTAMETFGGFGFSKEYDIERKFRETRLYQ
-347 EISTAVHYG
+347 TAPVSRNL
-356 AKIIILLINNSSY
+356 ILSY
-369 ATIRMHQER
+369 
-378 DYPGRKIAT
+378 IAEHV
-387 DLKNPDF
+387 L
-394 VKLCKAMG
+394 
-402 ADAYRVKGVEDFSQ
+402 
-416 IFAKSLKSKKVNVI
+416 
-430 EIPISI
+430 
-436 NQLSHRYNLN
+436 NLPRSF

>member
-21 EYWRNLDKKKEYP
+21 EYWRDLDKKKEYP

-49 LIPEEYG
+49 LIPQEYG

-66 IVLEELSLQ
+66 VVLEELSLQ

-168 PQGALTKKTDGFSVF
+168 PQGALPKKTDGFSVF

-240 ERILIASECV
+240 ERILIASECI

-264 KTSKIF
+264 KTRKIF
-270 EIVEKKFPTNSI
+270 NREIGMNQGIQFPIAECYSQIEAASLMVDKAATLFDEGKKCGAEANMAKM
-282 ITLDAGNNAAWPQ
+282 LAADASW
-295 RFLSFGRNR
+295 
-304 RQIASTCGSMGY
+304 
-316 AIPAAVS
+316 
-323 SALSNPEKA
+323 KA
-332 VLCCVGDGGFMMSSQ
+332 GTTAMETFGGFGFSKEYDIERKFRETRLYQ
-347 EISTAVHYG
+347 TAPVSRNL
-356 AKIIILLINNSSY
+356 ILSY
-369 ATIRMHQER
+369 
-378 DYPGRKIAT
+378 IAEHV
-387 DLKNPDF
+387 L
-394 VKLCKAMG
+394 
-402 ADAYRVKGVEDFSQ
+402 
-416 IFAKSLKSKKVNVI
+416 
-430 EIPISI
+430 
-436 NQLSHRYNLN
+436 NLPRSF